1 MEIKQTQLI
10 PRGMS
15 QDLSISKFNPDFSY
29 ENRNIRITAREDSAL
44 LSITNERGNKKL
56 SFTVERLLNKIT
68 LSGDHRPGGTYEV
81 TAEHPVFS
89 KVEVTC
95 AWKNVGQDT
104 LYSTATI
111 PKGYTSANIDR
122 MGMMAVGIT
131 QVNPTEDIKYQYYYE
146 DVPEQVTID
155 SFKGTCIGVGSLNN
169 LIALFTH
176 DAEGVD
182 RIYRIRDLKTVT
194 LMYEGN
200 LNFHLDYL
208 IDTLPSYESESTQKI
223 YWTDGRN
230 QPRMIIL
237 TSDPEVEKWGEPT
250 YFDFS
255 PEIEPFNFIDVN
267 KNDTGGEFAPGT
279 IQYAFTYI
287 TDWHGVESNIANTS
301 SLSYISY
308 NDRGAK
314 PDETCYNSFN
324 VKMTGL
330 DPRYKYVRLYSIHR
344 TSLNTTPTVKIVGE
358 YEIQKPEYLIND
370 PAADYK
376 SYHQLREDLLG
387 QIRSIPAY
395 QDANYA
401 KVFPKLANE
410 FNELAEYIEN
420 VYHVN
425 INSLNNGTFTITDV
439 LEFIW
444 KSTSY
449 YVEITDTGLVGTNE
463 DPTVLLYKNNA
474 EAIVS
479 TMAAKDSTLF
489 VGGYTIPS
497 DVETFE
503 SINLY
508 QEFHKGTN
516 MVSIEFID
524 SDATSSRW
532 RFVAQY
538 KVTSSVTLIVTLS
551 DDTIRQVSIP
561 NGFLWSDNVEVPN
574 TLNIKSY
581 HIVKNFGQDY
591 YSDDTY
597 VYFTDRET
605 PPSSVVVE
613 DTDGSYAWGYRD
625 YVEVEDSQ
633 NISTYTYSPYIL
645 KNGSYCKQF
654 KRGQPYRF
662 ALQGQYAN
670 GRWGNPIIIKNLSEG
685 YLVLEDDDEKSETI
699 VYELDNV
706 CSKPF
711 VLDPVRSSEDSV
723 LGTIGADNQKYRYWN
738 ANTNQ
743 YVFTENFKPQSEDK
757 YYQGA
762 YVYFPSLMSK
772 ADKAN
777 FNPATYGNYSKYIY
791 NTEEVAVA
799 QQSYQEYYQYNYIDG
814 KPTQSMWNGDLR
826 RNAAVGRF
834 TYNSQLLPPAK
845 PEGWEV
851 TELEGFEYKSNYT
864 ALYLNKLTVNL
875 SNKICKKLYEDGYRR
890 VRLLYVEPT
899 KANRKYPAQGI
910 LTNTIFYPG
919 LRSTNSCWAYTD
931 YIARPRDVYRVLN
944 EKSKF
949 FKGWGKKSGYLSV
962 ISGDTVVTDDTVMHW
977 LANPYSYPMLHNYT
991 DDIADRNWLE
1001 NAFYTW
1007 NIRPNYGHLMF
1018 TRFEQPY
1025 DNFTKSYVW
1034 GDSWDSEGNPTNNF
1048 IYDTHNDGDM
1058 NYYPEV
1064 QVYRPLLTSPQTDSN
1079 YLVFDDSIVDFW
1091 SPDVEFQEA
1100 DKNYLEHT
1108 VEGIQLRGMSLVTS
1122 TTNSNFL
1129 TKKSGEDLGVLGF
1142 SDASNY
1148 SPFHKIMTLE
1158 GKELN
1163 EKYTGDKN
1171 EIVDISAGVHRL
1183 ILTEPG
1189 IWKINDST
1197 TRDVTL
1203 TSNIPWAP
1211 VALKKD
1217 TVDADQDY
1225 SDKAYSFKK
1234 YCMDTVMFQD
1244 LLTLSYDINQPTLF
1258 IKNDPIKSINL
1269 YKTAYSGEDVTY
1281 NPGMDELLLRDAGA
1295 SIEGNIPISY
1305 KSNTHLS
1312 FAFTPGKM
1320 ITLKAN
1326 TVNNPTQEDLNIQA
1340 LPTMPELSAWA
1351 KFHNNQKIVGSASRD
1366 MVLLN
1371 IFWWPSKNSRR
1382 PDIYKNEAYS
1392 VNESLGRSWSDPWKV
1407 ALQANRPLTG
1417 DITVEFRY
1425 RLGFWKSGKKSSKTA
1440 RKTITIKKG
1449 SKSALIK
1456 FSQDWSTLR
1465 DWSTIDL
1472 LWWKIKSATGY
1483 SVTSDNMSAVNSKQ
1497 IVTLI
1502 DKRTWINS
1510 EEAAKPKNASDPY
1523 YLGSYGIYTTDMIDP
1538 LQGEVL
1544 DHVYDN
1550 VAVQNLIFQRNLPY
1564 FLLVDLVRS
1573 DAFIYSDWNDTSLY
1587 QQVWIP
1593 CGKPSILPLP
1603 DSTDTCN
1610 VEATEGDVFVGRYDC
1625 LRVAS
1630 DSEKPQ
1636 RLNDIVSFICE
1647 SYTNPDGRSDVNRYV
1662 TDTRTLNFDN
1672 FNLMNPVYSQPN
1684 NYFTY
1689 NKDDIRTKEETGR
1702 FPNQFSWTLAK
1713 SPNSVVD
1720 NWANLVFSAT
1730 YNLEGEYGKL
1740 TKLVTHNNL
1749 LYAFQDK
1756 AIANILF
1763 NTRVQVPVS
1772 DGYPIELANSNKV
1785 DGVRYLTTSSG
1796 AQNKWGVESSRIG
1809 IYYIDNLNKS
1819 INLFSNDGIMN
1830 VTSKLGFSKWG
1841 LNNLG
1846 YSSDATTLTNG
1857 MSNYIVSVD
1866 KINDDIYFHDKSDC
1880 LTLAERLQNFTSFF
1894 DYKDTPWMFNT
1905 LDKFLSTHSENDS
1918 TSLYEQNSG
1927 EYNKFFD
1934 KSKVTSYVDYVVNPD
1949 MTRDKIFNNVEF
1961 RADAFNGE
1969 DYITYVPERTLDH
1982 IHVRN
1987 EFQDTKDVELR
1998 QYHNMQKKF
2007 RTWRAFIP
2015 RDASHYTLNRI
2026 RNPWIRMKLSY
2037 TPKEN
2042 EDNKLVLHDMIVHY
2056 TV

>member
-1 MEIKQTQLI
+1 MEIKQSQFMI
-10 PRGMS
+10 RGMQ
-15 QDLSISKFNPDFSY
+15 QDLSISKFNPDFAY

-56 SFTVERLLNKIT
+56 SFTVERLLNKLT
-68 LSGDHRPGGTYEV
+68 LEGDSKPGGTYKII
-81 TAEHPVFS
+81 AEHPVFS
-89 KVEVTC
+89 KIEVTC
-95 AWKNVGQDT
+95 GWGNVGQDPK
-104 LYSTATI
+104 YSTAVI
-111 PKGYTSANIDR
+111 PKGYTTADIDR
-122 MGMMAVGIT
+122 LGTVPLGIT
-131 QVNPTEDIKYQYYYE
+131 QINPKYNIKYQYYSDKFNE
-146 DVPEQVTID
+146 NDTID
-155 SFKGTCIGVGSLNN
+155 SFKGTCIGYASLNN

-176 DAEGVD
+176 DNEGVD

-200 LNFHLDYL
+200 LNFDLDHL
-208 IDTLPSYESESTQKI
+208 IDALPSYESESTQKI
-223 YWTDGRN
+223 YWTDGKN

-237 TSDPEVEKWGEPT
+237 TNDPEVEKWNEST

-255 PEIEPFNFIDVN
+255 PEIEPFNFIDIT

-287 TDWHGVESNIANTS
+287 TDWHGIESNIANTS
-301 SLSYISY
+301 SLNYISY

-314 PDETCYNSFN
+314 PDETCYNSFSIR
-324 VKMTGL
+324 MTGL

-358 YEIQKPEYLIND
+358 YEIQKPEYLVNE
-370 PAADYK
+370 PAAEYK

-395 QDANYA
+395 QDATYA
-401 KVFPKLANE
+401 KVYPKLVNE
-410 FNELAEYIEN
+410 FNELSEYISN

-425 INSLNNGTFTITDV
+425 ISSLNNGTFSISDI
-439 LEFIW
+439 LEFVW
-444 KSTSY
+444 KSMSY
-449 YVEITDTGLVGTNE
+449 YVEMVDTGLVGTNE
-463 DPTVLLYKNNA
+463 DPTALLYKNNA

-497 DVETFE
+497 DIETIE

-508 QEFHKGTN
+508 QEFREGTN
-516 MVSIEFID
+516 MVSLEYVSGVED
-524 SDATSSRW
+524 TSIW
-532 RFVAQY
+532 RFTSQY
-538 KVTSSVTLIVTLS
+538 KVASSVTIMVTLG
-551 DDTIRQVSIP
+551 DDTVRQATIPINYSNSENIRIS
-561 NGFLWSDNVEVPN
+561 ND
-574 TLNIKSY
+574 TNIKSY
-581 HIVKNFGQDY
+581 YILKRSGQDY
-591 YSDDTY
+591 YSDETY
-597 VYFTDRET
+597 VYFTDREV

-613 DTDGSYAWGYRD
+613 DTDGSYTWGYRD
-625 YVEVEDSQ
+625 YVEIEDSQ
-633 NISTYTYSPYIL
+633 NISTYTYSPYLL

-662 ALQGQYAN
+662 AIQGQYSN
-670 GRWGNPIIIKNLSEG
+670 GRWGNPIIIKNLSDG
-685 YLVLEDDDEKSETI
+685 YLVLKDEGEDDETI
-699 VYELDNV
+699 IYELDNI

-711 VLDPVRSSEDSV
+711 ILDPVRAAEDSV
-723 LGTIGADNQKYRYWN
+723 LGTMGVDDQTYRYWDED
-738 ANTNQ
+738 TQ
-743 YVFTENFKPQSEDK
+743 SYVFDKNFRPLSTDK
-757 YYQGA
+757 YFKGA
-762 YVYFPSLMSK
+762 YTYFPSLIYK
-772 ADKAN
+772 GDKSN

-791 NTEEVAVA
+791 NTEGVAGLS
-799 QQSYQEYYQYNYIDG
+799 QSYQEYRQYNYTEG

-826 RNAAVGRF
+826 RNAALGRF
-834 TYNSQLLPPAK
+834 LSSSSLQPPLPI
-845 PEGWEV
+845 EGHEV
-851 TELEGFEYKSNYT
+851 TELEGLEYKSGYT

-875 SNKICKKLYEDGYRR
+875 SNKICRKLYNDGYRR

-931 YIARPRDVYRVLN
+931 YLSRPRDIYRVMN

-949 FKGWGKKSGYLSV
+949 FKGWGKKSGYITSR
-962 ISGDTVVTDDTVMHW
+962 SGDSLVEDTTVMHW

-991 DDIADRNWLE
+991 DDIADKNWAE
-1001 NAFYTW
+1001 NDFLTW

-1025 DNFTKSYVW
+1025 NDFTKAYVW
-1034 GDSWDSEGNPTNNF
+1034 GDSWEGAGELVNNF
-1048 IYDTHNDGDM
+1048 LNDKHSDGDM
-1058 NYYPEV
+1058 KYYPEV
-1064 QVYRPLLTSPQTDSN
+1064 QAYKPRLVSPQTSKDL
-1079 YLVFDDSIVDFW
+1079 LVFDDSIVDFW

-1108 VEGIQLRGMSLVTS
+1108 VESIQIRGMSLVTS
-1122 TTNSNFL
+1122 TTNSNYI
-1129 TKKSGEDLGVLGF
+1129 TRKDGSQLGVLGF

-1148 SPFHKIMTLE
+1148 SPFHKIKTLE
-1158 GKELN
+1158 GKSLN
-1163 EKYTGDKN
+1163 TAYTGDKN
-1171 EIVDISAGVHRL
+1171 EVIDVSSGVHRL
-1183 ILTEPG
+1183 ILTEAG
-1189 IWKINDST
+1189 KWDIEDSN
-1197 TRDVTL
+1197 RDVIL
-1203 TSNIPWAP
+1203 TSNIPWSP
-1211 VALKKD
+1211 IALKDD
-1217 TVDADQDY
+1217 TVDESRDY

-1244 LLTLSYDINQPTLF
+1244 LLTLSYDVNQPTLF

-1295 SIEGNIPISY
+1295 TIKGNIPIAY
-1305 KSNTHLS
+1305 KANTHLS
-1312 FAFTPGKM
+1312 FAFSPGK
-1320 ITLKAN
+1320 IINLKAN
-1326 TVNNPTQEDLNIQA
+1326 TVNNPTQEDRNVRA

-1351 KFHNNQKIVGSASRD
+1351 KFHNNQKIIGD
-1366 MVLLN
+1366 TGKDLILLN
-1371 IFWWPSKNSRR
+1371 IFWWPSKNSMR

-1392 VNESLGRSWSDPWKV
+1392 VNESLGRDWSAPWKV
-1407 ALQANRPLTG
+1407 ALQANRPVSG

-1425 RLGFWKSGKKSSKTA
+1425 RLGFWKSGKKSSKSA

-1449 SKSALIK
+1449 TMNAIIK
-1456 FSQDWSTLR
+1456 FWQDWSTLR
-1465 DWSTIDL
+1465 DWSTINL
-1472 LWWKIKSATGY
+1472 EWWKIKSASGY
-1483 SVTSDNMSAVNSKQ
+1483 SVTSDNMSAVNSSQ
-1497 IVTLI
+1497 VVTLL
-1502 DKRTWINS
+1502 DKKTHIS
-1510 EEAAKPKNASDPY
+1510 EESVAPSSGSDPY

-1538 LQGEVL
+1538 LQGEIL

-1550 VAVQNLIFQRNLPY
+1550 VAIQNHIFQRNLPY

-1573 DAFIYSDWNDTSLY
+1573 DAFIYSDWNDASLY

-1593 CGKPSILPLP
+1593 CGKPAILPLP
-1603 DSTDTCN
+1603 ESTETCL
-1610 VEATEGDVFVGRYDC
+1610 VEATEGDVYVGRYDC

-1630 DSEKPQ
+1630 DAEKSQ

-1647 SYTNPDGRSDVNRYV
+1647 SYTNPDGRSDVNRYI
-1662 TDTRTLNFDN
+1662 TDTRALNFDN
-1672 FNLMNPVYSQPN
+1672 FNLMNQVYSQPN

-1713 SPNSVVD
+1713 TPNSVVD
-1720 NWANLVFSAT
+1720 NWANLVFSST

-1740 TKLVTHNNL
+1740 TKLITHNNL

-1756 AIANILF
+1756 AISNILF

-1796 AQNKWGVESSRIG
+1796 AQNKWAVDSSRIG

-1830 VTSKLGFSKWG
+1830 ITSKLGFSKWG

-1846 YSSDATTLTNG
+1846 YSSDTTSLTNG
-1857 MSNYIVSVD
+1857 MSNYIISVD
-1866 KINDDIYFHDKSDC
+1866 KINDDVYFHDKSDC
-1880 LTLAERLQNFTSFF
+1880 LTLAERLRNFTSFF

-1905 LDKFLSTHSENDS
+1905 LGKFLSTHSKDDT

-1934 KSKVTSYVDYVVNPD
+1934 NPKVTSYVDYIVNPE
-1949 MTRDKIFNNVEF
+1949 MPRDKIFNNIEF
-1961 RADAFNGE
+1961 RADAFNGDE
-1969 DYITYVPERTLDH
+1969 YITYVPNRTLDH

-2026 RNPWIRMKLSY
+2026 RNPWIKMKLSY
-2037 TPKEN
+2037 TPKEE